1 MGRYRWSGC
10 GQWQQSQTFEDSS
23 SFHVAYRL
31 NQKDTGYLWLPYQP
45 SIITSVPLTVDD
57 PGHHHFHENY
67 TDLLNHSKGWEYPSS
82 LNISYNPSIM
92 KIDRRSSPSFLMGM
106 A

>member
-1 MGRYRWSGC
+1 
-10 GQWQQSQTFEDSS
+10 
-23 SFHVAYRL
+23 VAYRL